1 MTDINLVNPTSNQIL
16 IYNEIT
22 GSFDNADLTPDLI
35 KDFTYVKGAISI
47 GTVGSAVYKMTLYL
61 VPLDFVVFV
70 DNGRYLQVNVGC
82 VVIRIRWRYKPH

>member
-47 GTVGSAVYKMTLYL
+47 GTVGSAAVYKTISST
-61 VPLDFVVFV
+61 LDFVVFV
-70 DNGRYLQVNVGC
+70 VMVEYLQSMLVL
-82 VVIRIRWRYKPH
+82 IL